1 MMKRK
6 IIKIDEEKCNGCGL
20 CIPHCDEKALEINNG
35 KACLISESMCD
46 GMGLCLDECPE
57 GALSVEERE
66 AEPFTGGKLWED
78 LMQKETIIMEDYL
91 RKMSESGDSELHKEY
106 GNFLKLMQDDPNGP
120 VYPDLQAPFFGKKV
134 PDPGAANLPP
144 EDKQQSELTHWP
156 IQLHLVNPVADVFTG
171 KDVILA
177 ADCVAYMLADFH
189 NIFLKGKKLVI
200 ACSRL
205 DRDVELYTEELRL
218 MVDEAR
224 INTLTAVIME
234 SPCCNGLLRIAQ
246 EALQKA
252 ARKVPLKLIVISTQ
266 GEVRSEEWV

>member
-1 MMKRK
+1 MKRK

-20 CIPHCDEKALEINNG
+20 CITQCDEKALEINNG
-35 KACLISESMCD
+35 KARLIDESMCD

-66 AEPFTGGKLWED
+66 AEPFSGGKLWEE

-91 RKMSESGDSELHKEY
+91 RKMSESGDSEFHQEY
-106 GNFLKLMQDDPNGP
+106 GKYLKLMKDDFNEPA
-120 VYPDLQAPFFGKKV
+120 YPDFQSPFGGKMV
-134 PDPGAANLPP
+134 PQAANLPP
-144 EDKQQSELTHWP
+144 EEKEQSELAHWP
-156 IQLHLVNPVADVFTG
+156 IQLHLINPIDDIFTG
-171 KDVILA
+171 KDVVLA

-189 NIFLKGKKLVI
+189 NKLLKDKKLVV
-200 ACSRL
+200 ACARI

-224 INTLTAVIME
+224 INTLTAVIMQV
-234 SPCCNGLLRIAQ
+234 PCCSGLLRIAQ

-252 ARKVPLKLIVISTQ
+252 GRKVPLKAVVVSIK
-266 GEVRSEEWV
+266 GEVLSEEWV

>member
-1 MMKRK
+1 MKRK

-20 CIPHCDEKALEINNG
+20 CITHCDEKALELNGG
-35 KACLISESMCD
+35 KARLIDEGMCD
-46 GMGLCLDECPE
+46 GLGLCLDECPE
-57 GALSVEERE
+57 GALSLEERE
-66 AEPFTGGKLWED
+66 AEPFSGGKLWEE
-78 LMQKETIIMEDYL
+78 LLQKETIIMEDYL
-91 RKMSESGDSELHKEY
+91 RKMSESGDTEFHREY
-106 GNFLKLMQDDPNGP
+106 GNFLKLMKDDPNGP
-120 VYPDLQAPFFGKKV
+120 VYPDLQAPFFGKMNQ
-134 PDPGAANLPP
+134 GAATIPT
-144 EDKQQSELTHWP
+144 EDNQQSELTHWP

-189 NIFLKGKKLVI
+189 NMFLKGKKLVI

-205 DRDVELYTEELRL
+205 DRDAELYTEELRL

-224 INTLTAVIME
+224 INTLTTVIME

-252 ARKVPLKLIVISTQ
+252 ARKVPLKAIVVSIQ
-266 GEVRSEEWV
+266 GKVLSEEWV